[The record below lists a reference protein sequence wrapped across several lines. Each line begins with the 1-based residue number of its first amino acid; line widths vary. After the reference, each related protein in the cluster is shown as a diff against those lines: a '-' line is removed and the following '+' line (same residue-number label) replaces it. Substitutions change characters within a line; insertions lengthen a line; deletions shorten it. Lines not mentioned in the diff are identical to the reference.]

1 MYLLQHY
8 FEQTAARNPGK
19 DALVCGNRRWT
30 YGELIDSSR
39 RLARSLR
46 ALGVRRGDRVAVFL
60 DNEAETVISMIGILM
75 AGGVFVILNG
85 AMKSRKLGYILND
98 SGAAALITKVE
109 KASVVLDAWAGRE
122 RPSVILWK
130 GETAK
135 IPSLPDAQSFAWDDA
150 LCLTGSDS
158 PFPECIDRDLAAL
171 IYTSGSTGEPK
182 GVMSPHA
189 SMIAA
194 ARSIIQYLGNR
205 ESDVILNVLPLSFD
219 YGLYQVIMSLMFGG
233 TVVLEKSFLY
243 IQPILK
249 KIAEER
255 VTGFPVVPT
264 VLAMMLGRQDMG
276 KYDFSSLRYV
286 TNTGAALPV
295 EHIRRL
301 RALLPHVEIFSMFGL
316 TECKRV
322 CYLPPDQI
330 DRRPDSVGKAMPNC
344 EVWIEDE
351 SGRILGPGEVGEL
364 VIRGANVMRGYW
376 NAPELTA
383 RVFRPGRHPG
393 ETVLYSGDQFQMDE
407 EGYLYFVGRADE
419 MIKCRGERVSP
430 KEIENVLCAVP
441 GVREAAVMGIPDAI
455 EGQAIAAF
463 VVTSG
468 NGNDP
473 VEKEIRRHCMRHLE
487 PFAVPK
493 FFQFMDSLPK
503 TDNGK
508 VDRKALAH
516 HLCSRPPAAVNPK
529 QQHP

>member
-1 MYLLQHY
+1 
-8 FEQTAARNPGK
+8 
-19 DALVCGNRRWT
+19 
-30 YGELIDSSR
+30 
-39 RLARSLR
+39 
-46 ALGVRRGDRVAVFL
+46 
-60 DNEAETVISMIGILM
+60 
-75 AGGVFVILNG
+75 
-85 AMKSRKLGYILND
+85 
-98 SGAAALITKVE
+98 
-109 KASVVLDAWAGRE
+109 
-122 RPSVILWK
+122 
-130 GETAK
+130 
-135 IPSLPDAQSFAWDDA
+135 
-150 LCLTGSDS
+150 
-158 PFPECIDRDLAAL
+158 
-171 IYTSGSTGEPK
+171 
-182 GVMSPHA
+182 
-189 SMIAA
+189 
-194 ARSIIQYLGNR
+194 
-205 ESDVILNVLPLSFD
+205 
-219 YGLYQVIMSLMFGG
+219 MFGG

-243 IQPILK
+243 IQPVLK
-249 KIAEER
+249 RIAEER

-264 VLAMMLGRQDMG
+264 VLAMILSRRDMG

-393 ETVLYSGDQFQMDE
+393 ETVLHSGDQFRMDE
-407 EGYLYFVGRADE
+407 EGYLYFMGRADE

-441 GVREAAVMGIPDAI
+441 GVREAAVMGIADAI
-455 EGQAIAAF
+455 EGQGIAAF

-493 FFQFMDSLPK
+493 FFQFMDALPK

-516 HLCSRPPAAVNPK
+516 HLCSRPPAAVKPN